1 MNDGT
6 ARQEAAWQYEASRF
20 IRGVSW
26 VFELVDT
33 KLHDNGTRPVYTGC
47 FMNSVTARH
56 EIAWQ
61 CDVFRF
67 MPGVSMH
74 DGTARH
80 ELVSTRSYDYLEI
93 LNAWIAG
100 LNGDRIMILSH
111 VLYVRSEK
119 WHCVCLCK
127 YSNSRV
133 PWQDFHEIFKLDK
146 ELRTVYKMYTLC
158 FHIDDFCLNTYRIEK
173 CNTVFFSSCS

>member
-1 MNDGT
+1 MRRVHFYTGCLMNDGT

-93 LNAWIAG
+93 LNAWIAVWMAIG
-100 LNGDRIMILSH
+100 SWFCLTFCMFAVKSGIVSACVNILTPEFPDRIFM
-111 VLYVRSEK
+111 K
-119 WHCVCLCK
+119 F
-127 YSNSRV
+127 SN
-133 PWQDFHEIFKLDK
+133 
-146 ELRTVYKMYTLC
+146 
-158 FHIDDFCLNTYRIEK
+158 
-173 CNTVFFSSCS
+173 